1 MEYVHTQHCQRG
13 GQRGQQAGGAVQDGV
28 ENVAAL
34 QHDEDAAGKAHRQR
48 AGREVGHAAAEQAA
62 KAVEAHPGH
71 KAHDDA
77 HAQEQGRKLVDI
89 PAPLEHAHD
98 QQGEGGA
105 HDQQDQLPGAR
116 QLRKIV

>member
-1 MEYVHTQHCQRG
+1 M
-13 GQRGQQAGGAVQDGV
+13 